1 MISLKKILYEV
12 LSNKLPHE
20 VIDYISIYC
29 NKKIKY
35 KKPYYYKTY
44 QKKLKMK
51 FHYFY
56 H

>member
-1 MISLKKILYEV
+1 MVATLKILNEV
-12 LSNKLPHE
+12 LKNKLPQE
-20 VIDYISIYC
+20 LIFYISKFC

-44 QKKLKMK
+44 QKKMKMK
-51 FHYFY
+51 YHYFY

>member
-1 MISLKKILYEV
+1 MVKTIKILYEV
-12 LSNKLPHE
+12 LSNKLPDE
-20 VIDYISIYC
+20 LIDYISIYC